1 MGFSFHLRAI
11 SEIHG
16 QKNIVHARLLRAGIT
31 RISTKRCLLGKRWQK
46 VKRGDD
52 FSELKLALGVT
63 VGESQI
69 KAESL
74 ICFNF
79 FLQPQG

>member
-1 MGFSFHLRAI
+1 
-11 SEIHG
+11 
-16 QKNIVHARLLRAGIT
+16 
-31 RISTKRCLLGKRWQK
+31 LGKRWQK

-74 ICFNF
+74 IRFNL